1 MNIDKNS
8 NNKVFEDF
16 LKVIPENLI
25 QFDNFTI
32 LEELSSNQIDKNL
45 MDNFFKKRN
54 NIIEK
59 EVKTI
64 KEI

>member
-1 MNIDKNS
+1 MNTDNNI

-16 LKVIPENLI
+16 LKVIPEKLI

-54 NIIEK
+54 NIIDK

>member
-54 NIIEK
+54 NIIDK

>member
-1 MNIDKNS
+1 MNTD
-8 NNKVFEDF
+8 NKIFEDF
-16 LKVIPENLI
+16 LKTIPENLI
-25 QFDNFTI
+25 QFDNFTV

-45 MDNFFKKRN
+45 MDNFFQKRN
-54 NIIEK
+54 NNIDK

>member
-1 MNIDKNS
+1 MNIDKKC

-25 QFDNFTI
+25 QFDNFTV

-45 MDNFFKKRN
+45 MDNFFQKRN
-54 NIIEK
+54 NNIDK

>member
-1 MNIDKNS
+1 MNIDKN

-54 NIIEK
+54 NIIDK

>member
-1 MNIDKNS
+1 MNTDNNI

-16 LKVIPENLI
+16 LKVIPEKLI

-32 LEELSSNQIDKNL
+32 LEELSSNQIDKTS

-54 NIIEK
+54 NIVEK

>member
-1 MNIDKNS
+1 MNTE
-8 NNKVFEDF
+8 NKIFEDF
-16 LKVIPENLI
+16 LKTIPENLI
-25 QFDNFTI
+25 QFDNFTV

-45 MDNFFKKRN
+45 MDNFFQKRN
-54 NIIEK
+54 NNIDK

>member
-1 MNIDKNS
+1 MNIDKKC

-54 NIIEK
+54 NIIDK

>member
-25 QFDNFTI
+25 KFDNFTI

-54 NIIEK
+54 NIIDK

>member
-8 NNKVFEDF
+8 NNKFFEDF

-54 NIIEK
+54 NIIDK

>member
-1 MNIDKNS
+1 MNTE
-8 NNKVFEDF
+8 NKIFEDF
-16 LKVIPENLI
+16 LKTIPENLI
-25 QFDNFTI
+25 QFDNFTV

-54 NIIEK
+54 NIIDK